1 MAKRSKT
8 RRTSQRARNSEKQ
21 HRQSEQRQSA
31 SGQQSENQMAS
42 QVQSMG
48 SQVQSMASM
57 ARRPTVAILDEGMK
71 AANAMRGAANANP
84 FEPMERFIRAFMPW
98 LNPWVAAMPTSPKLD
113 VIDRDSSVLVRAEVP
128 GVNKGKLEV
137 EASDT
142 SLTIKGE
149 VKQEQTSGDER
160 YRIAEISHGAFERT
174 VSLPSE
180 VDSTKAKATFRDG
193 VVEVMLPKVDRSRP
207 HNLKLG

>member
-8 RRTSQRARNSEKQ
+8 RRTSQRARNSQKQ
-21 HRQSEQRQSA
+21 QRQSEQRQSEQRQSA
-31 SGQQSENQMAS
+31 SSQQSENLMAS
-42 QVQSMG
+42 QVQS
-48 SQVQSMASM
+48 VASM

-84 FEPMERFIRAFMPW
+84 FEPMERYIRAFMPW
-98 LNPWVAAMPTSPKLD
+98 LNPWVAAMPASPKLD

-142 SLTIKGE
+142 SVTIKGE
-149 VKQEQTSGDER
+149 VKQEQTSGDEH
-160 YRIAEISHGAFERT
+160 YRIAEIRHGAFERT
-174 VSLPSE
+174 VSLPSD

>member
-8 RRTSQRARNSEKQ
+8 LRTSQRARNSEKQ
-21 HRQSEQRQSA
+21 QRQSEQRQSA
-31 SGQQSENQMAS
+31 SSQQSENQMA
-42 QVQSMG
+42 

-142 SLTIKGE
+142 SVTIKGE

-174 VSLPSE
+174 VSLPSD